1 MSEFFNIRGQFEK
14 WKIGN
19 KTAADAPMPEC
30 ETANSLP
37 MPESKIRIEEKP
49 MPKSGIT
56 MESRGLDPES
66 PGCLGILLGY
76 KKVN

>member
-14 WKIGN
+14 RKIGN
-19 KTAADAPMPEC
+19 MTAADAPMPEC
-30 ETANSLP
+30 EAANSMP
-37 MPESKIRIEEKP
+37 MPESDIKAVEKP
-49 MPKSGIT
+49 MPKSSIA
-56 MESRGLDPES
+56 MKSLGLDPAS